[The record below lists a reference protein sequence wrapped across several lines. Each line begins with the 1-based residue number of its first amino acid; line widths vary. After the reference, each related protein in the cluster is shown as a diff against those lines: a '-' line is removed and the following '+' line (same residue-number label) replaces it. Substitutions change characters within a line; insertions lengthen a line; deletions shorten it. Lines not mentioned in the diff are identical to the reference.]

1 MVDGVHFGAHT
12 CVVALGID
20 RDGRTHPLALV
31 EGATENATLVR
42 ALLVDLGERGLD
54 VTRPLLVVID
64 GARALRSAV
73 VDVFDRPLIQR
84 CQEYKIRNVQ
94 DRLPVAQRS
103 VVEQRMR
110 RAYQEPGSVGAEAQ
124 LEALARELQRTDPSA
139 AASLREGLEE
149 TLTVVALGLPPM
161 LRRTLR
167 STNPIESMISICR
180 DHSRNVT
187 CPARRS
193 CLRPHAGWRTDS
205 RPSRPRRRPNA
216 ARNCA
221 TSPR

>member
-73 VDVFDRPLIQR
+73 VDVFDRPLIPTLSG
-84 CQEYKIRNVQ
+84 VQ
-94 DRLPVAQRS
+94 DSERS
-103 VVEQRMR
+103 GPLAG
-110 RAYQEPGSVGAEAQ
+110 RATERG
-124 LEALARELQRTDPSA
+124 
-139 AASLREGLEE
+139 
-149 TLTVVALGLPPM
+149 
-161 LRRTLR
+161 
-167 STNPIESMISICR
+167 
-180 DHSRNVT
+180 
-187 CPARRS
+187 
-193 CLRPHAGWRTDS
+193 
-205 RPSRPRRRPNA
+205 
-216 ARNCA
+216 
-221 TSPR
+221 

>member
-1 MVDGVHFGAHT
+1 MAFTFGAHT

-110 RAYQEPGSVGAEAQ
+110 RTYQEPGSVGAEAQ
-124 LEALARELQRTDPSA
+124 LEALARELA
-139 AASLREGLEE
+139 ADRSVCGGE
-149 TLTVVALGLPPM
+149 PP
-161 LRRTLR
+161 
-167 STNPIESMISICR
+167 
-180 DHSRNVT
+180 
-187 CPARRS
+187 
-193 CLRPHAGWRTDS
+193 
-205 RPSRPRRRPNA
+205 
-216 ARNCA
+216 
-221 TSPR
+221 